1 MVYWVWLQKIAGFG
15 SDCVP
20 KVIEQFGSA
29 RGLYESDIETVR
41 KSGVLPSS
49 AVRKIGIVTLSECQ
63 ATVNVC
69 KSLGIN
75 IVTPD
80 MPTYPKNLLNINNP
94 PAVLYTKGKLS
105 DFDNLPSF
113 CVVGPRECTEFGKK
127 SAFSLSYRLAL
138 GGMIIVSGGAVGAD
152 FYAHTGALKADGIT
166 ALVMPC
172 GIDIEYPVANK
183 ELRKAVLENGC
194 VISEFPPGYN
204 VTKGAFRTRNRILS
218 GLSLGVAVVEAGE
231 QSGALITANSAAE
244 QGRDVFVVP
253 GRAKISQH
261 YAGSDKLLKDGAIP
275 LLSAVNVFEQYYPT
289 FSDKIDMRKA
299 YNIPKETMNE
309 DYEQC
314 AGFFS
319 KLKKT
324 GLFKPKAK
332 KKKENKLPKLDVLSE
347 KARLIYTCFD
357 DKEISVDDICFEQI
371 SDADVFAALSELEL
385 YGFIQAMPGGRF
397 AKKN

>member
-20 KVIEQFGSA
+20 KVLEYFGSA
-29 RGLYESDIETVR
+29 RGLYEADIETVR
-41 KSGVLPSS
+41 KSGVLTPA
-49 AVRKIGIVTLSECQ
+49 AVKKIGVITLAECKAIV
-63 ATVNVC
+63 NIC
-69 KSLGIN
+69 KSLGIK
-75 IVTPD
+75 IITPD
-80 MPTYPKNLLNINNP
+80 MEAYPKTLLNIDNP
-94 PAVLYTKGKLS
+94 PAVLYTKGKMP
-105 DFDNLPSF
+105 DFDNTPSF
-113 CVVGPRECTEFGKK
+113 CIVGPRECTEFGKK
-127 SAFSLSYRLAL
+127 SAFSLAYRLAL
-138 GGMIIVSGGAVGAD
+138 GGMTIVSGGAVGAD

-172 GIDIEYPVANK
+172 GIDIEYPAANK
-183 ELRKAVLENGC
+183 DLRKAVLEKGC
-194 VISEFPPGYN
+194 VITEFPPGYN
-204 VTKGAFRTRNRILS
+204 VTKGAFRIRNRILS
-218 GLSLGVAVVEAGE
+218 GLSLGVAVVEAKE
-231 QSGALITANSAAE
+231 QSGALITANCAAE

-253 GRAKISQH
+253 GRAKISEH

-275 LLSAVNVFEQYYPT
+275 LLSAVNIFEQYYPM

-314 AGFFS
+314 EGFFS

-324 GLFKPKAK
+324 GLFKPKTQ
-332 KKKENKLPKLDVLSE
+332 KKKENKLPKLNVLSE